1 MDYREII
8 ADGREAMV
16 KARKEGR
23 ERGLSGDEF
32 GNYMH
37 SAINKAVASRGLT
50 SRDIVAAIQ
59 YEKKHG
65 RLPSIEELDLREV
78 AGGYS
83 FEFADEAEA
92 AIMQFFGDETYNER
106 LDRIADM
113 RRLYADMFPVRA
125 ITNNMMG
132 AAITGIGLF
141 KNAPRYMQQM
151 AARNPFKSSVAGGA
165 VGGGIAGAGLN
176 QDDRLGGA
184 NTGAQLGALFSVGGY
199 GAVRGAQ
206 AVRNRIGNRGDDL
219 AIMGRMADDGV
230 TPDDLRDQIKINEA
244 ADTEAGV
251 DTLETLAD
259 LAGDSTRRQL
269 RGARVISGG
278 ANSRIDDVL
287 DTRQRGTPMNA
298 DQQVL
303 MQSERVARDVDVA
316 RDEAFRDSIATV
328 EELGSAQYKN
338 PEVSKLYTAAYE
350 ANKAVTD
357 VKVVS
362 MIANNSNLRRAYA
375 EMRQA
380 ALDNRGDDIAK
391 QAELMSRLPENPRDL
406 LNEAGDAMAEGY
418 EESGITLAMLDQIK
432 KFEGNR
438 IYKSEAPLAINPQ
451 GGNKEGA
458 AREYLGKYTD
468 ALKNATGGAEAPY
481 GQVLA
486 ITADDFA
493 IQDAINAAKKIMSQ
507 PNAKAQALFGELSP
521 MQQDAVRITFLDELI
536 QQIKRKPS
544 GSNATSVV
552 DDSAVQREKL
562 ELIFK
567 NDNDA
572 LSRFLDRVERERQM
586 FVTRARVGGGS
597 NTADKQMDAAA
608 TLGQAARIAA
618 DPLIEGGRTALA
630 VGQNLA
636 MPGAAARRAD
646 TLLTQGPNEQ
656 RAVLD
661 RFDRLTDTLEAQ
673 RSIAGGTGV
682 ATGLLGNQLLNR

>member
-1 MDYREII
+1 MDYRKLIS
-8 ADGREAMV
+8 DGRA
-16 KARKEGR
+16 AGR
-23 ERGLSGDEF
+23 AALADAKKRGLKDDTLDAAVHE
-32 GNYMH
+32 
-37 SAINKAVASRGLT
+37 AIRNVVGPHGL
-50 SRDIVAAIQ
+50 SVNDVYAAAE

-92 AIMQFFGDETYNER
+92 AVMQFFGDETYNER

-113 RRLYADMFPVRA
+113 RKMYADMFPVRA
-125 ITNNMMG
+125 ITNNIGG
-132 AAITGIGLF
+132 ALMSGIGLF
-141 KNAPRYMQQM
+141 KAGPKALQQM

-176 QDDRLGGA
+176 QDDRLAGG
-184 NTGAQLGALFSVGGY
+184 TKGAALGAGFSVGGY

-206 AVRNRIGNRGDDL
+206 AVRNRVGNRGDDL

-230 TPDDLRDQIKINEA
+230 TPDDLRAQIDINEA
-244 ADTEAGV
+244 ADTAAGV

-287 DTRQRGTPMNA
+287 NTRQRGTPMNA

-338 PEVSKLYTAAYE
+338 PKVSPLYTAAYE

-357 VKVVS
+357 VKVIS

-380 ALDNRGDDIAK
+380 GLDSRGDDIAK
-391 QAELMSRLPENPRDL
+391 QAEFMARLPENPRDL

-468 ALKNATGGAEAPY
+468 ALKNATGGAKGAY
-481 GQVLA
+481 SQVLK

-507 PNAKAQALFGELSP
+507 PNAKAQALFDDLSP

-586 FVTRARVGGGS
+586 FVTRSRVTGGS
-597 NTADKQMDAAA
+597 NTADKAVDAGQELGKVAA
-608 TLGQAARIAA
+608 FMNNPVFETGRRAIEAAQAR
-618 DPLIEGGRTALA
+618 AL
-630 VGQNLA
+630 
-636 MPGAAARRAD
+636 PGAAARRAD